1 MTIDMVLTAIIWA
14 LVLLVWFPWKL
25 KHHRHQLKVTKI
37 RIRAHLF
44 AIKYAALKSLS
55 GKPKPFGEAI

>member
-1 MTIDMVLTAIIWA
+1 MKIDLVLTAIIWA

-25 KHHRHQLKVTKI
+25 KKCRHKLEVTKI

-44 AIKYAALKSLS
+44 AIKYSTLKSLS
-55 GKPKPFGEAI
+55 AKPKQIGEAA